1 MSEKI
6 HFHLMI
12 DRMTVL
18 LTASGKMW
26 VNLKDQS
33 FISLANLFHIPFI
46 ATQCHLIWKMSPH
59 NLSWLGRFEY

>member
-12 DRMTVL
+12 DRMTV

-33 FISLANLFHIPFI
+33 FISLANLFHISFI
-46 ATQCHLIWKMSPH
+46 STQCHLI
-59 NLSWLGRFEY
+59 